1 MSVSQREYLMLIGGE
16 AVAGAAG
23 ETEPIINPATGQHIA
38 DAPKGSVADVNAAVA
53 AAEAA
58 FEAWAAMTPAER
70 ALPLL
75 CLAARLDERAEEF
88 AQLEAL
94 NVGKPI
100 KDARDEIPFAVDN
113 LRFFAGAG
121 RTLEG
126 RAAGEYLGGYTSI
139 VRRDPIGVVGAVAPW
154 NYPLM
159 MAVWKLCPALVTG
172 NTLVLKPSEQTPLTT
187 LALAELAA
195 DLFPPGVFN
204 VVTGHGEPVGAALA
218 AHPRVRMISLTGDV
232 ATGKEIMRA
241 AAANLKRVHL
251 ELGGKAPVIVFDDA
265 DMEHAIE
272 IVRTGGYLNAGQD
285 CTAACRV
292 YAAAGV
298 HDEFV
303 DALVGAVQTIR
314 MGDPLDEETELG
326 PVISD
331 RQRDRVAGF
340 VDRAVAAGSARV
352 VTGGKRAPTAGFF
365 YEPTV
370 VTGALQDDEI
380 VQREV
385 FGPVVTVTQ
394 FASDDAVI
402 DWANGT
408 EYGLAASV
416 FTNDVGRGLDAARR
430 LQFGTVWINDHMPLV
445 AEMPHGGFKQ
455 SGHGKDMSVYALEA
469 YTEVKHVMVNLKRK

>member
-1 MSVSQREYLMLIGGE
+1 MSVAQRDYRMLIGGARVE
-16 AVAGAAG
+16 AVTG
-23 ETEPIINPATGQHIA
+23 ETEPVVNPATGAQIA
-38 DAPKGSVADVNAAVA
+38 EVPKGSVVDVDRAVA
-53 AAEAA
+53 AAEEA
-58 FEAWAAMTPAER
+58 FEEWSQVTPGER

-75 CLAARLDERAEEF
+75 RLADRLEERAEEF
-88 AQLEAL
+88 AELEAL

-100 KDARDEIPFAVDN
+100 VHAREEIPFAVDN
-113 LRFFAGAG
+113 MRFFAGAA

-126 RAAGEYLGGYTSI
+126 RAAGEYMSGYTSI
-139 VRRDPIGVVGAVAPW
+139 IRRDPIGVVGAVAPW

-159 MAVWKLCPALVTG
+159 MAVWKLCPAIMAG

-195 DLFPPGVFN
+195 DLFPAGVLN
-204 VVTGHGEPVGAALA
+204 VITGHGEPVGAAIA
-218 AHPRVRMISLTGDV
+218 AHPRVRMVSLTGDV
-232 ATGKEIMRA
+232 ATGKEVMRA

-265 DMEHAIE
+265 DVEQAIGV
-272 IVRTGGYLNAGQD
+272 VRLGAYLNAGQD

-292 YAAAGV
+292 YAGGGV

-303 DALVGAVQTIR
+303 EALVGAVQTIR
-314 MGDPLDEETELG
+314 VGDPLDEQTELG
-326 PVISD
+326 PVISGP
-331 RQRDRVAGF
+331 QRDRVAGF
-340 VDRAVAAGSARV
+340 VDRALADGSGRLA
-352 VTGGKRAPTAGFF
+352 TGGAKSATAGFF

-370 VTGALQDDEI
+370 ITEARQDAEI

-385 FGPVVTVTQ
+385 FGPVVTVTR
-394 FASDDAVI
+394 FASDDEVI
-402 DWANGT
+402 RWANGT

-416 FTNDVGRGLDAARR
+416 FTRDGGRALDAARK

-445 AEMPHGGFKQ
+445 AEMPHGGYKQ

-469 YTEVKHVMVNLKRK
+469 YTEVKHVMYKLGRP

>member
-1 MSVSQREYLMLIGGE
+1 MSTAHREYRMFIGGE
-16 AVAGAAG
+16 PSMGAGG
-23 ETEPIINPATGQHIA
+23 EMESIINPATGEEIA
-38 DAPKGSVADVNAAVA
+38 EVPAGGVADVDAAVA
-53 AAEAA
+53 AAERA
-58 FEAWAAMTPAER
+58 FETWAATTPADR
-70 ALPLL
+70 AGALL
-75 CLAARLDERAEEF
+75 RLADRLEERAEEF

-100 KDARDEIPFAVDN
+100 KDARDELPFAVDN
-113 LRFFAGAG
+113 IRFFAGAA

-126 RAAGEYLGGYTSI
+126 RAAGEYMTGYTSI
-139 VRRDPIGVVGAVAPW
+139 IRRDPIGVVGAVAPW

-159 MAVWKLCPALVTG
+159 MAVWKICPALVTG

-195 DLFPPGVFN
+195 DLLPPGVFN
-204 VVTGHGEPVGAALA
+204 VITGHGEPVGAALA
-218 AHPRVRMISLTGDV
+218 SHPRVRMVSLTGDV
-232 ATGKEIMRA
+232 ATGREIMRA
-241 AAANLKRVHL
+241 ASANVKRVHL

-265 DMEHAIE
+265 DLQHAIQ
-272 IVRTGGYLNAGQD
+272 IVRMGGYLNAGQD

-292 YAAAGV
+292 YAGANV

-303 DALVGAVQTIR
+303 DGLTSAVESIR
-314 MGDPLDEETELG
+314 VGDPLDDETELG
-326 PVISD
+326 PVISE
-331 RQRDRVAGF
+331 RQLDRVAGF
-340 VDRAVAAGSARV
+340 VDRAVGAGSARV
-352 VTGGKRAPTAGFF
+352 VTGGQRAQSSGFF

-370 VTGALQDDEI
+370 VAGAGQDDEI

-385 FGPVVTVTQ
+385 FGPVVTVTR
-394 FASDDAVI
+394 FASDDEVI

-416 FTNDVGRGLDAARR
+416 FTGDVGRALDAARR

-469 YTEVKHVMVNLKRK
+469 YTEVKHVMVKLGAR

>member
-1 MSVSQREYLMLIGGE
+1 MSIAQHEYKMFVGGE
-16 AVAGAAG
+16 PVAAAGG
-23 ETEPIINPATGQHIA
+23 ETEPVINPATGEEIA
-38 DAPKGSVADVNAAVA
+38 EVPKASVADVDRAVD
-53 AAEAA
+53 AAEGA
-58 FEAWAAMTPAER
+58 FEAWASMTPGER

-75 CLAARLDERAEEF
+75 RLADRLEEHAEEF
-88 AQLEAL
+88 ARLEAL

-100 KDARDEIPFAVDN
+100 KDARDELPFAVDN
-113 LRFFAGAG
+113 IRFFAGAG

-126 RAAGEYLGGYTSI
+126 RAAGEYLSGYTSI
-139 VRRDPIGVVGAVAPW
+139 IRRDPIGVVGAVAPW

-159 MAVWKLCPALVTG
+159 MAVWKICPALVTG

-204 VVTGHGEPVGAALA
+204 VITGHGQPVGAAIA
-218 AHPRVRMISLTGDV
+218 AHPRVRMVSLTGDV

-265 DMEHAIE
+265 DLEETIGV
-272 IVRTGGYLNAGQD
+272 VRMGGYLNAGQD

-292 YAAAGV
+292 YAGAGV

-303 DALVGAVQTIR
+303 EALVGAVETIR
-314 MGDPLDEETELG
+314 VGDPLDEETELG
-326 PVISD
+326 PVISE
-331 RQRDRVAGF
+331 RQLDRVAGF

-352 VTGGKRAPTAGFF
+352 ATGGGKAGTGGFF
-365 YEPTV
+365 YQPTV
-370 VTGALQDDEI
+370 VTGAHQDDEI

-385 FGPVVTVTQ
+385 FGPVVTVTR
-394 FASDDAVI
+394 FADDDEAI
-402 DWANGT
+402 RWANGT

-416 FTNDVGRGLDAARR
+416 FTRDGGRALDAARR
-430 LQFGTVWINDHMPLV
+430 LQFGTVWVNDHMPLV

-469 YTEVKHVMVNLKRK
+469 YTEVKHVMVKLETR